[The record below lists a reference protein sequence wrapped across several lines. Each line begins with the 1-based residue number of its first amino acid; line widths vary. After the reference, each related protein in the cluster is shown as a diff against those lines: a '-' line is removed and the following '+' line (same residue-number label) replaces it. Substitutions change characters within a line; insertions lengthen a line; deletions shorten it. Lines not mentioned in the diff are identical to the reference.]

1 MDEAVGGL
9 EIEFKRVVNDLEYVS
24 HHLEK
29 DFRSRQ
35 ATNGGSDVV
44 ALIRRI
50 SALESNLLTTKK
62 RSEKLLSRRQQVTS
76 MSASIMLSNHA
87 RLSRLL
93 EEFARDD
100 NAHVDLLDVE
110 DDKENGCS
118 NRNVNGDDNNRADSD
133 DMNHPTRMK
142 MEECREVRQ
151 ELLEVLKEC
160 TFVSDTSQLMMM
172 GGGDGHG
179 TNTVGIQTAASS
191 SSSSA
196 LPPPVPSATA
206 GGPLTDSR
214 LTSTTTTN
222 SINTNAPTDDVTTT
236 ATVSTKTPA
245 SSSISL
251 SMTTLPPFDVITM
264 TQFEG
269 VSSSTRGRC
278 KLADCQVREHP
289 SPPSLP
295 PLPSRSFSCRR
306 TYSLTFTATEHCQAL
321 FTRLVA
327 HYTTTS
333 TITGHKKSKKGGGS
347 AAAAGSSL
355 MMSLQSVPALSLAEL
370 GAMGLKVSTLLGPFH
385 TLAVSCVLLLTTGVT
400 NICYSCIK

>member
-93 EEFARDD
+93 EEFGRDEHHD
-100 NAHVDLLDVE
+100 NDLLDLLDLE
-110 DDKENGCS
+110 EDKENGCN

-133 DMNHPTRMK
+133 DSDLTGMNHPTRMK
-142 MEECREVRQ
+142 MEECREVRH

-160 TFVSDTSQLMMM
+160 TFVTDPSQLMMM

-179 TNTVGIQTAASS
+179 TNTAGIRTAAS

-214 LTSTTTTN
+214 LTSTTTTH

-236 ATVSTKTPA
+236 ATVSTKAPA

-251 SMTTLPPFDVITM
+251 STTTLPPFDVITM

-278 KLADCQVREHP
+278 KLADCQVRGHHYHQQHHYHHD
-289 SPPSLP
+289 L
-295 PLPSRSFSCRR
+295 SRADV
-306 TYSLTFTATEHCQAL
+306 LT
-321 FTRLVA
+321 
-327 HYTTTS
+327 
-333 TITGHKKSKKGGGS
+333 I
-347 AAAAGSSL
+347 
-355 MMSLQSVPALSLAEL
+355 
-370 GAMGLKVSTLLGPFH
+370 
-385 TLAVSCVLLLTTGVT
+385 
-400 NICYSCIK
+400 